1 MKKSSQIFSY
11 SLFISL
17 SIFSLSSVQAS
28 DTTDKSQATTTK
40 ATPATTS
47 EAELDQLMAP
57 IALYPDSLLAQI
69 LMATTYPS
77 DVTEAIKWSKDNP
90 KQEGDAAVKMVQEK
104 KWDPSVMSLVAFPQV
119 LDMMSKQPDWVKK
132 TGDAFLADS
141 EKLMDSVQ
149 KLRKKAQD
157 EGNLKS
163 SDEQKIVVEE
173 KAAETIIIIEPTNP
187 KVVYVPVYNT
197 TVVYGTWWW
206 PHYTPWYY
214 YPPTYVYRPMMPVVG
229 FAVGVGIT
237 YALWGNCRWGHGRGS
252 VNINVN
258 RYNNINVNR
267 NKLNINNKN
276 NNWNHDRNNRGNN
289 LSRDNNKRAGAE
301 QRKDFRGRDTQRD
314 NARNTLNKRA
324 VNPAEGRKQLKG
336 AEGNKVRSSVGQT
349 NKNFAN
355 KRQSNAA
362 SGSRSNN
369 AFKGSKNSSNS
380 RNNAFKGARNS
391 SSSRRSTNR
400 GNYSNRSSHSSH
412 RSGGFSGGGRS
423 GGGGRGRR

>member
-1 MKKSSQIFSY
+1 MKKSSRIFSY
-11 SLFISL
+11 SLLVSL
-17 SIFSLSSVQAS
+17 SLFSLSSVQAS
-28 DTTDKSQATTTK
+28 DTLDKPPTTTK
-40 ATPATTS
+40 KATPTTTS
-47 EAELDQLMAP
+47 EAELDQIMAP

-69 LMATTYPS
+69 LMATTYPN

-132 TGDAFLADS
+132 VGDTFLADS
-141 EKLMDSVQ
+141 EKVMDSVQ
-149 KLRKKAQD
+149 KLRKKAQE

-163 SDEQKIVVEE
+163 SDEQKVVVEE
-173 KAAETIIIIEPTNP
+173 KSTETIIIIEPTDP

-214 YPPTYVYRPMMPVVG
+214 YPPAYVYRPMMPIVG

-237 YALWGNCRWGHGRGS
+237 YALWGNCRWGHGHGN

-258 RYNNINVNR
+258 KFNNINIDR
-267 NKLNINNKN
+267 NKLDIKN
-276 NNWNHDRNNRGNN
+276 RDNNWNRDRANRDNNR
-289 LSRDNNKRAGAE
+289 SRDNNKRAGAA

-336 AEGNKVRSSVGQT
+336 AEGNKVRSSIGKT
-349 NKNFAN
+349 NKNFSN
-355 KRQSNAA
+355 NRQSNFS
-362 SGSRSNN
+362 SG
-369 AFKGSKNSSNS
+369 S
-380 RNNAFKGARNS
+380 RNNAFKGSRNS
-391 SSSRRSTNR
+391 SSSRSSTNR

-412 RSGGFSGGGRS
+412 RSSGFSRS
-423 GGGGRGRR
+423 GGGGRSFSGGGGRGGRR

>member
-1 MKKSSQIFSY
+1 MKKSSRIFSY

-17 SIFSLSSVQAS
+17 SVFSLSNVQAS
-28 DTTDKSQATTTK
+28 DTTDKSPATTTK
-40 ATPATTS
+40 ATPAATS

-77 DVTEAIKWSKDNP
+77 DITEAIKWSKDNP
-90 KQEGDAAVKMVQEK
+90 KQEGDAAVTMVQEK

-132 TGDAFLADS
+132 TGDAFLANS
-141 EKLMDSVQ
+141 EKVMDSVQ

-163 SDEQKIVVEE
+163 SDEQKVVVEE

-187 KVVYVPVYNT
+187 KVVYVPVYNS

-237 YALWGNCRWGHGRGS
+237 YALWGNCRWGYGRGN

-355 KRQSNAA
+355 KRKSNFS
-362 SGSRSNN
+362 SGSNSS
-369 AFKGSKNSSNS
+369 AFKGSRNSSSS
-380 RNNAFKGARNS
+380 RNNAFRGSRSS

-423 GGGGRGRR
+423 RGGGRGRR

>member
-17 SIFSLSSVQAS
+17 SIFSLSSAQAS
-28 DTTDKSQATTTK
+28 DTAGKSQATTTK
-40 ATPATTS
+40 ATPAATS

-77 DVTEAIKWSKDNP
+77 DVFEAIKWSKHNP

-141 EKLMDSVQ
+141 EKVMDSVQ

-163 SDEQKIVVEE
+163 SDEQKVVVEE
-173 KAAETIIIIEPTNP
+173 KAAETIIIIEPSNP
-187 KVVYVPVYNT
+187 QVVYVPVYNT

-229 FAVGVGIT
+229 FAIGVGIT
-237 YALWGNCRWGHGRGS
+237 YALWGNCRWGHGHGNVS
-252 VNINVN
+252 ININKF
-258 RYNNINVNR
+258 NNINIDR
-267 NKLNINNKN
+267 NKLDIKSKD
-276 NNWNHDRNNRGNN
+276 NNWNRDRTNRDNNR
-289 LSRDNNKRAGAE
+289 SRDNNKRTGAA
-301 QRKDFRGRDTQRD
+301 QRKDFRGRDAQRD

-324 VNPAEGRKQLKG
+324 VNPAEGRKQLRG
-336 AEGNKVRSSVGQT
+336 SEGNKVRSSIGQT

-355 KRQSNAA
+355 KRQSNFS
-362 SGSRSNN
+362 SG
-369 AFKGSKNSSNS
+369 S
-380 RNNAFKGARNS
+380 RNNAFKGSRNS
-391 SSSRRSTNR
+391 SSSRSSINR

-412 RSGGFSGGGRS
+412 RSGGFSRGGGGRS
-423 GGGGRGRR
+423 FGGGSGRGRR